1 MPPGSLIVGVDL
13 APIKPIPRCITFQSD
28 ITTDKCRA
36 TLRQHLKTLKADTV
50 LHDGAPNVGTAWVQ
64 DAFSQA
70 ELVLQS
76 LRLATDFLAPG
87 GNFITK
93 IFRSKD
99 YNSLLWVFNQ
109 LFNKVEATKPPS
121 SRNVSAEIFVV
132 CREYKAP
139 KKVDPR
145 FLDAK
150 TVFAELADAKPNH
163 EAKVFNPEVK
173 KRKREG
179 YAEGDYTQ
187 FKEVSVTEF
196 VETMDPIAVLGG
208 SNKINLEE
216 RMNEK
221 HVLAAVEL
229 ERTSLEVRL
238 CCNDLKVLGRKEF
251 KSLLRWRLK
260 IRDRLKKAAD
270 QADAEA
276 AAAAGEPAAGEEVA
290 EVVPMDEEM
299 RIQEEM
305 QKIRDQ
311 ADSKKKKEK
320 RRENERKTK
329 EIVRM
334 QMNMTTPMEIG
345 MDQAGPYGE
354 DSMFALRTADK
365 INERVKLTNGRM
377 HTVVDKEDSSDSED
391 EYGSDEDGDN
401 LEGQLDDMYSQYQ
414 ERKAATDAKYR
425 AKKARTE
432 HSDDE
437 FEDFSDREERDGS
450 SDDEVLEDENDDLS
464 DGEEDASNS
473 KPLFHD
479 PASAPSGQSGL
490 SKRAAMFFEQD
501 IFQGITG
508 MDDLTHDDSGIEMG
522 DSDDSNNK
530 AEVSVKP
537 AIATKTAAS
546 AAGTPRMK
554 VKPAEP
560 IVSTETANDEDDDS
574 FEVVKATTAPSA
586 WTANSDPSAE
596 PTKNGRPDV
605 DIITAEAMTLAHA
618 LATGTQTRHS
628 LLDDSFNK
636 YTLRDVDGLPDWF
649 LDDENQHSKLQRPIT
664 AAAAAAIKE
673 KMRALNARPIKKVQ
687 EAKDRK
693 KFRAARRLEKLKKK
707 SAMLAE
713 DEDVSEKDKA
723 NGIAKMMAKAAKKKP
738 KQKVTVVVAGGHNKG
753 GGRPRGVKGK
763 YIMKDARMKKDVRGL
778 KRAAK
783 RNGK

>member
-13 APIKPIPRCITFQSD
+13 APIKSIPRCITFQSD

-150 TVFAELADAKPNH
+150 TVFAELADAKPNN

-187 FKEVSVTEF
+187 FKEVSITEF
-196 VETMDPIAVLGG
+196 IETTDPIAVLGG

-216 RMNEK
+216 RINEK

-229 ERTSLEVRL
+229 ERMSEEIRL

-260 IRDRLKKAAD
+260 IRDRFKKAAE

-276 AAAAGEPAAGEEVA
+276 AVADGESAPGEAVV

-299 RIQEEM
+299 RVQEEM
-305 QKIRDQ
+305 QKIKDQ
-311 ADSKKKKEK
+311 ADSKRKKEK
-320 RRENERKTK
+320 RKENERKTK
-329 EIVRM
+329 GIIRM

-365 INERVKLTNGRM
+365 ISERARLTHGRM

-391 EYGSDEDGDN
+391 EHGSDEDGDN

-432 HSDDE
+432 HGDDE
-437 FEDFSDREERDGS
+437 FEDFSDREEREAS
-450 SDDEVLEDENDDLS
+450 SDDDVLEDENGDLS
-464 DGEEDASNS
+464 EDGEDVSDS

-479 PASAPSGQSGL
+479 PASVSSGPSGL
-490 SKRAAMFFEQD
+490 SKRAAMFFDQD
-501 IFQGITG
+501 IFKGITTSNN
-508 MDDLTHDDSGIEMG
+508 LTHDDSGIEMG
-522 DSDDSNNK
+522 DSDDSINK
-530 AEVSVKP
+530 AEARLKS

-546 AAGTPRMK
+546 PA
-554 VKPAEP
+554 VKPKTKTKTAKA
-560 IVSTETANDEDDDS
+560 IISANDGEDDG
-574 FEVVKATTAPSA
+574 FKVVKATTAPSG

-596 PTKNGRPDV
+596 PIKNGRPDV

-649 LDDENQHSKLQRPIT
+649 LDDENQHSKLQRPVT